1 MSKKLNEISCIMSHH
16 LFFPLSLF
24 WLFLFI
30 LCLNL
35 KFVAHHSTGARC
47 MHGALKRQV
56 AFHCIVAVYS
66 HIDEMQFFLVVV
78 LKLLADGV

>member
-1 MSKKLNEISCIMSHH
+1 MHNVSSSL
-16 LFFPLSLF
+16 LPPFPLLVIF
-24 WLFLFI
+24 FYTLPEPQ
-30 LCLNL
+30 
-35 KFVAHHSTGARC
+35 FVAHHSTGARC
-47 MHGALKRQV
+47 VHGALKRQV